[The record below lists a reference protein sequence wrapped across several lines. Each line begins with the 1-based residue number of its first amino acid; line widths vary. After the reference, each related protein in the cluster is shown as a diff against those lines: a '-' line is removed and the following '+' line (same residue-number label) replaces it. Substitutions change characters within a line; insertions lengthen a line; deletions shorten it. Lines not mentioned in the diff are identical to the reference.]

1 MIESKPKTNTR
12 PAALRKTGAAAYF
25 EYLVMGVLALIY
37 YWAFSHENIVRVF
50 RGFEW
55 TGNDLFSGHAAM
67 YAAVLFASLYLFTMP
82 RFGLISLPRWF
93 NRLANIY
100 PFSASNVC
108 AAAGRVPTVTS
119 SIAAAAKSC
128 VVNIVLVM
136 MIPQ

>member
-93 NRLANIY
+93 NPTCKYLSVFCIERLCCRRKGTY
-100 PFSASNVC
+100 C
-108 AAAGRVPTVTS
+108 DEQHRS
-119 SIAAAAKSC
+119 SSEE
-128 VVNIVLVM
+128 LRR
-136 MIPQ
+136 